1 MKSARPI
8 RRGHRQGG
16 NAALEGSL
24 VFMPFFALV
33 FGIADFSMAMFI
45 IGAFQDSARDA
56 ARMASTYNLTFQ
68 GTTYSSQTAAV
79 KAVMYAG
86 TFGFI
91 TSSNDTTNHY
101 VQVNYYFPDN
111 LSTPATCVSGCNHT
125 WTDSKGQT
133 TTINYENQPGDVVE
147 VRVVGYPWNWMVPLN
162 NFMPGKSITLGA
174 EAVDVLQGLPPGTST
189 PPAP

>member
-1 MKSARPI
+1 MMSTRPI
-8 RRGHRQGG
+8 RRGRRQNG
-16 NAALEGSL
+16 NAVLEGSL
-24 VFMPFFALV
+24 VFLPFFALV
-33 FGIADFSMAMFI
+33 FGIADFS
-45 IGAFQDSARDA
+45 
-56 ARMASTYNLTFQ
+56 YNLTFQ